1 MTMTATAA
9 PLTEDRM
16 PDRNLTNENRAPD
29 HNHASSAGHIPQ
41 RIAPGPEHAAHD
53 GTSDDSSTG
62 SSRHNH
68 APRYAAPNEPNSS
81 PDHHNHAVADGPSN
95 NREVSGDDHH
105 HAAPDGPSDNR
116 NLKPDHHH
124 HADGPSNSRNL
135 SADHHNH
142 DDRSSETT
150 PIPLRNQR
158 DYRFLWAARTISVT
172 GSEVSKLA
180 IPLTAVTLLTAS
192 PSQMGLLTA
201 AASVPA
207 LLFGLQSGAIADRLT
222 RHRPLMIACELVSC
236 AAAATV
242 PVAWLLDLLSV
253 AWLIIVALVIG
264 TAGVLFRAANFP
276 YVAAVVAPSQR
287 TEAMAGL
294 NASYSVAS
302 VSGPSLAGLL
312 VQLFTAPLAVLAE
325 ALSFLASALLLRA
338 IRTPEKNEPAASR
351 GMWNDVVEGLR
362 TSVTHPV
369 LRALLG
375 AGVTINFFAMAY
387 TAIYMLYM
395 VNTLNIPKPLI
406 GALIAL
412 SGIGGILGAW
422 ATARLSKRYGE
433 NRILLVTVLFF
444 PIEILAVGLLTG
456 PLWWKLSLLALTGTI
471 TGGIVVA
478 FATCM
483 GAITL
488 RETSPE
494 LRGRVNATMT
504 FAVQGVL
511 ALGGIAGGIL
521 AEFIGLR
528 PVILIC
534 AAGIALSAIWIWTSP
549 LRPHRRPRPARP
561 AKPSSEPPSPFQTV
575 DALIASKRYGP
586 R

>member
-1 MTMTATAA
+1 
-9 PLTEDRM
+9 M
-16 PDRNLTNENRAPD
+16 PDRKLPNQNRAPD
-29 HNHASSAGHIPQ
+29 HSHATTGNHASSEGRIPQ
-41 RIAPGPEHAAHD
+41 RHTPD
-53 GTSDDSSTG
+53 
-62 SSRHNH
+62 HNH
-68 APRYAAPNEPNSS
+68 TAGDGPAGDPSPNPN
-81 PDHHNHAVADGPSN
+81 HHNQTTGNDTPTHPSPN
-95 NREVSGDDHH
+95 PN
-105 HAAPDGPSDNR
+105 
-116 NLKPDHHH
+116 
-124 HADGPSNSRNL
+124 
-135 SADHHNH
+135 HHNQAARDDTPANRTPSPNQHH
-142 DDRSSETT
+142 DDRSSDS
-150 PIPLRNQR
+150 PVPLRKQR

-180 IPLTAVTLLTAS
+180 IPLTAVTLLAAS

-207 LLFGLQSGAIADRLT
+207 LVFGLQAGAIVDRLT
-222 RHRPLMIACELVSC
+222 RHRPLVIICELISC

-253 AWLIIVALVIG
+253 TWLITVALVIG
-264 TAGVLFRAANFP
+264 AAGVLFKAANFP
-276 YVAAVVAPSQR
+276 YVTAIAAPSQR

-294 NASYSVAS
+294 HASYSVAS

-338 IRTPEKNEPAASR
+338 VRTREEHEPATSR
-351 GMWNDVVEGLR
+351 GMWNDVMEGLR

-412 SGIGGILGAW
+412 GGLGGVLGAW
-422 ATARLSKRYGE
+422 VTARLSKRHGE
-433 NRILLVTVLFF
+433 NRILLISVLFF

-456 PLWWKLSLLALTGTI
+456 PLWWKLSVLALTGTI

-483 GAITL
+483 GAIIL

-511 ALGGIAGGIL
+511 ALGGMTGGIL
-521 AEFIGLR
+521 AEFVGLR

-534 AAGIALSAIWIWTSP
+534 AAGIALSTVWIWTSP
-549 LRPHRRPRPARP
+549 LRPRRHPRPTGLT
-561 AKPSSEPPSPFQTV
+561 KPSSDPSPAQTTNS
-575 DALIASKRYGP
+575 LIASKRHAP